1 MSKPR
6 RCARAGV
13 ALAAALAV
21 GATMA
26 SAATSPAAR
35 TLQSPKALILQKS
48 DFPSGTKVIRTI
60 GPMGASFGRTYR
72 YSGPK
77 GSSELSATLSVAKS
91 DGQARAAY
99 KTLRT
104 DFRALLVKLVKGTG
118 LKPWLTLP
126 RYGDEQFASYHH
138 LDGGKLLVRK
148 GKVLWFLLLQGAGT
162 RTPTKAEVV
171 AELKKYGAKQK
182 QRVDNG

>member
-1 MSKPR
+1 MTPLR
-6 RCARAGV
+6 RGARMGVVLAG
-13 ALAAALAV
+13 ALVV
-21 GATMA
+21 GTTTA
-26 SAATSPAAR
+26 SAVSTPASG
-35 TLQSPKALILQKS
+35 TFQSPKALILQKS
-48 DFPSGTKVIRTI
+48 DFPSGAKVIRTI

-72 YSGPK
+72 YSGLK
-77 GSSELSATLSVAKS
+77 GWSELSATLSVAKS
-91 DGQARAAY
+91 DSQASAAY
-99 KTLRT
+99 KKLRT
-104 DFRALLVKLVKGTG
+104 DFRALLVNLVKGTG

-171 AELKKYGAKQK
+171 AELTKYGAKQK
-182 QRVDNG
+182 QRVGNG